1 MSDSKTNSDKTASRS
16 STVSEANLPDDERL
30 SFAEIR
36 KSEHQVLEHGM
47 EAARILGST
56 VYNLAYQ
63 RAIKEVQ
70 DQWMFTEPHEVKKR
84 EALYFEIQAMSRVQ
98 HNLNAMLREAVA
110 LDQDRLDRE
119 TANQQ
124 ETDEF
129 LTFQNLASGNNPD
142 PG

>member
-1 MSDSKTNSDKTASRS
+1 
-16 STVSEANLPDDERL
+16 
-30 SFAEIR
+30 
-36 KSEHQVLEHGM
+36 M

-63 RAIKEVQ
+63 SAIKEVQ